1 MKKLLF
7 TLMLL
12 PIISVAAPTTTITFS
27 NLLPVSRSID
37 QAKPGCVT
45 STPGYI
51 FNVTMSGWNL
61 SNSTCTATNLFSNA
75 GSLTAGQRAPRGNAQ
90 TWMSPV
96 VSGSTFSLSGL
107 KIKNYGLNNTL
118 YLDTITPEGTIYT
131 TVIAP
136 SMTSITVD
144 PTAIEFSNLTGI
156 SIRSTNNRFDI
167 TNIIVQ

>member
-1 MKKLLF
+1 MRN
-7 TLMLL
+7 
-12 PIISVAAPTTTITFS
+12 ISNHV
-27 NLLPVSRSID
+27 
-37 QAKPGCVT
+37 C
-45 STPGYI
+45 
-51 FNVTMSGWNL
+51 
-61 SNSTCTATNLFSNA
+61 
-75 GSLTAGQRAPRGNAQ
+75 
-90 TWMSPV
+90 
-96 VSGSTFSLSGL
+96 
-107 KIKNYGLNNTL
+107 GLNNTL